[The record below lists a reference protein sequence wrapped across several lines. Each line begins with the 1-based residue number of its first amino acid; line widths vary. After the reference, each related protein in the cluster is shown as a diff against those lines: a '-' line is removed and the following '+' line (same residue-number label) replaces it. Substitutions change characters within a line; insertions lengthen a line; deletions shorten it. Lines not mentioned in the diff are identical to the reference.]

1 MKVTSRLFRF
11 RKMLLTGTV
20 LLCVS
25 PVFAES
31 STNRSILE
39 QGRSEVNIFRPH
51 AARSNDLLIGA
62 LTLDNVYSFDFAN
75 AGIGTLIFRARP
87 NRTSAILAEEIAREM
102 PQVVGD
108 WSRESSAFESVNF
121 FPSAGFHRRAD
132 SSLSFDSEADGDPFS
147 GPITAA
153 PEPSTWVGAALAL
166 IAIGFTQRRKVSRLL
181 RHTA

>member
-1 MKVTSRLFRF
+1 
-11 RKMLLTGTV
+11 MLLTGAV

-25 PVFAES
+25 PVSAELS
-31 STNRSILE
+31 ANRSILE

-75 AGIGTLIFRARP
+75 AGMGTLIFRARS
-87 NRTSAILAEEIAREM
+87 NRPSAMLAEEITREM
-102 PQVVGD
+102 PQLVGE
-108 WSRESSAFESVNF
+108 WSRESSSFESVNF
-121 FPSAGFHRRAD
+121 FPSGGFHRRAD
-132 SSLSFDSEADGDPFS
+132 SSLSLNSEADSDPFS
-147 GPITAA
+147 GGIAAA

-166 IAIGFTQRRKVSRLL
+166 VVIGFTQRRKVSRFL